1 MYLHGSWLAMYLLY
15 VSCSKLMTSHY
26 FFKFQILTLRYNF
39 PKHKLTKH
47 LRNDESFEEL
57 RSKSNS
63 QVAEV
68 AEFIEQK
75 ELACSLRKVQV
86 SRASKQWKGDNEPQY
101 QSLVVRLSEASP
113 L

>member
-1 MYLHGSWLAMYLLY
+1 
-15 VSCSKLMTSHY
+15 MTAHY
-26 FFKFQILTLRYNF
+26 FFKFQKLTLNAG
-39 PKHKLTKH
+39 PKFLST
-47 LRNDESFEEL
+47 SGL

>member
-1 MYLHGSWLAMYLLY
+1 
-15 VSCSKLMTSHY
+15 MTAHY
-26 FFKFQILTLRYNF
+26 FFKFQKLTLNAG
-39 PKHKLTKH
+39 PKFLST
-47 LRNDESFEEL
+47 SGL

-63 QVAEV
+63 QV

>member
-1 MYLHGSWLAMYLLY
+1 MPGQNSRKRAYRLY
-15 VSCSKLMTSHY
+15 VKCSICLKDI
-26 FFKFQILTLRYNF
+26 QEDNF
-39 PKHKLTKH
+39 PKHKLTMH

>member
-1 MYLHGSWLAMYLLY
+1 MLHLSERHSGRQFSEAQ
-15 VSCSKLMTSHY
+15 T
-26 FFKFQILTLRYNF
+26 YN
-39 PKHKLTKH
+39 TKH

-63 QVAEV
+63 QV

>member
-1 MYLHGSWLAMYLLY
+1 MPGQNSRKRAYRLY
-15 VSCSKLMTSHY
+15 VKCSICLKDI
-26 FFKFQILTLRYNF
+26 QEDNF
-39 PKHKLTKH
+39 LKHKLTKH

-57 RSKSNS
+57 SSKSNS
-63 QVAEV
+63 QV

>member
-1 MYLHGSWLAMYLLY
+1 MLHLSERHSGRQF
-15 VSCSKLMTSHY
+15 SKAQT
-26 FFKFQILTLRYNF
+26 YN
-39 PKHKLTKH
+39 TKH